1 MAETKGITYI
11 RMMLDILG
19 KKENHLASLL
29 ELTTAQEQLLKG
41 EEFIE
46 EEFTE
51 LKIEEADNGFQAI
64 YNRVAEEMK
73 NNKDEY
79 KDQIIEMQS
88 LITRVTDLGVKL
100 SALEEKNKT
109 ALEANLQG
117 KRQNIRQFKVSKQ
130 TADKY
135 YKNSRGQR
143 RGDRQEYHDQPR
155 SERKAECFQR

>member
-29 ELTTAQEQLLKG
+29 ELKTAQEQLLKG

-51 LKIEEADNGFQAI
+51 LIAKKRGHLLKIEEADNGFQAI

-135 YKNSRGQR
+135 YKNMIVMQTGAS
-143 RGDRQEYHDQPR
+143 YFMDQ
-155 SERKAECFQR
+155 KK

>member
-51 LKIEEADNGFQAI
+51 LIAKKRGHLLKIEEADNGFQAI

-135 YKNSRGQR
+135 YKNMIGMQTGSS
-143 RGDRQEYHDQPR
+143 YFMDQ
-155 SERKAECFQR
+155 KK

>member
-19 KKENHLASLL
+19 KKEKHLTSLL

-41 EEFIE
+41 EEFNE
-46 EEFTE
+46 EEFTDLIAKKRGHL

-73 NNKDEY
+73 NNKEEY

-135 YKNSRGQR
+135 YKNMIGMQTGAS
-143 RGDRQEYHDQPR
+143 YFMDQ
-155 SERKAECFQR
+155 KK

>member
-1 MAETKGITYI
+1 
-11 RMMLDILG
+11 MMLDILG

-51 LKIEEADNGFQAI
+51 LIAKKRGHLLKIEEADNGFQAI

-135 YKNSRGQR
+135 YKNMIGMQTGAS
-143 RGDRQEYHDQPR
+143 YFMDQ
-155 SERKAECFQR
+155 KK

>member
-11 RMMLDILG
+11 RMMLDILS
-19 KKENHLASLL
+19 KKESQLTSLL
-29 ELTTAQEQLLKG
+29 ELTTAQEQILKG
-41 EEFIE
+41 EEFDE
-46 EEFTE
+46 DAFTDIIAKKRE
-51 LKIEEADNGFQAI
+51 HLRKIEEADNGFQAI
-64 YNRVAEEMK
+64 YNRIAEEIQ
-73 NNKDEY
+73 NNKEAY
-79 KDQIIEMQS
+79 KEQILEMQG

-135 YKNSRGQR
+135 YKNMIGMQTGAS
-143 RGDRQEYHDQPR
+143 YFMDQ
-155 SERKAECFQR
+155 KK

>member
-51 LKIEEADNGFQAI
+51 LIAKKRGHLLKIEEADSRLF
-64 YNRVAEEMK
+64 
-73 NNKDEY
+73 
-79 KDQIIEMQS
+79 IIEW
-88 LITRVTDLGVKL
+88 LK
-100 SALEEKNKT
+100 K
-109 ALEANLQG
+109 
-117 KRQNIRQFKVSKQ
+117 
-130 TADKY
+130 
-135 YKNSRGQR
+135 
-143 RGDRQEYHDQPR
+143 
-155 SERKAECFQR
+155 

>member
-11 RMMLDILG
+11 RMMLDILS
-19 KKENHLASLL
+19 KKESQLTSLL
-29 ELTTAQEQLLKG
+29 ELTTAQEQILKG
-41 EEFIE
+41 EEFDE
-46 EEFTE
+46 DAFTDIIAKKRE
-51 LKIEEADNGFQAI
+51 HLSKIEEADNGFQAI
-64 YNRVAEEMK
+64 YNRIAEEIQ
-73 NNKDEY
+73 NNKEAY
-79 KDQIIEMQS
+79 KEQILEMQG

-135 YKNSRGQR
+135 YKNMIGMQTGAS
-143 RGDRQEYHDQPR
+143 YFMDQ
-155 SERKAECFQR
+155 KK

>member
-1 MAETKGITYI
+1 MYKEIKIQKNI
-11 RMMLDILG
+11 RNLMF
-19 KKENHLASLL
+19 
-29 ELTTAQEQLLKG
+29 LTM
-41 EEFIE
+41 EEFE
-46 EEFTE
+46 EDGFTDLMAKKRGHL
-51 LKIEEADNGFQAI
+51 LKIEEADKGFQAI

-135 YKNSRGQR
+135 YKNMIGMQTGAS
-143 RGDRQEYHDQPR
+143 YFMDQ
-155 SERKAECFQR
+155 KK

>member
-19 KKENHLASLL
+19 KKEKHLASLL

-51 LKIEEADNGFQAI
+51 LIAKKRGHLLKIEEADNGFQAI

-135 YKNSRGQR
+135 YKNMIGMQTGAS
-143 RGDRQEYHDQPR
+143 YFMDQ
-155 SERKAECFQR
+155 KK